1 MKCTAKPL
9 EDNESALRREKSGKQ
24 YQVECEHFSIMQ
36 RATFFGIR
44 RGRPG
49 KQKKGMNRE
58 IAYTSEGFVSNS
70 MKIL

>member
-44 RGRPG
+44 RGRPE
-49 KQKKGMNRE
+49 KQKK
-58 IAYTSEGFVSNS
+58 
-70 MKIL
+70 

>member
-49 KQKKGMNRE
+49 KQKKVMNL
-58 IAYTSEGFVSNS
+58 
-70 MKIL
+70 KISFSSSSF